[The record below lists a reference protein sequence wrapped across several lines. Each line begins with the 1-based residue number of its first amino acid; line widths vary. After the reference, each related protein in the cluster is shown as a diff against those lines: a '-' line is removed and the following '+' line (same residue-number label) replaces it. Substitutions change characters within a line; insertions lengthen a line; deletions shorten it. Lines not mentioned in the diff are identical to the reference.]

1 MLPSAGWEEGDARQ
15 QDRAAPR
22 QPPQPGWSKLDPRS
36 RCPPAIGQ
44 NMHACSDYIYTVL
57 DFSPLSN
64 DAGCQQVTQS
74 DPSGFLFTVLLA

>member
-1 MLPSAGWEEGDARQ
+1 
-15 QDRAAPR
+15 
-22 QPPQPGWSKLDPRS
+22 
-36 RCPPAIGQ
+36 
-44 NMHACSDYIYTVL
+44 MHACSDYIYMVL